1 MPPHSQ
7 NHSFLHSAEYTDIA
21 NARLHTKWCW
31 VNANWLRRTQKYSEN
46 RHRIVWCCLHGF
58 RTILETF
65 SSFACN
71 FDFGHKTTDFVTA
84 AISTG
89 RRGRVCVCGDLLYGY
104 EWEWHAG
111 LATASFHRV
120 APGRRKT
127 ANTLSYNQTTH
138 HLNNANCTLEW
149 AINIIFEIKRQ
160 STNIQRHGRCSL
172 TLHMSVQMLR
182 HDISITI
189 NNSN

>member
-65 SSFACN
+65 SSFVCN

-89 RRGRVCVCGDLLYGY
+89 RRGRVCVCAAIFYMAMNGNGMPGWRRHHSIGSRLVV
-104 EWEWHAG
+104 ERRPIH
-111 LATASFHRV
+111 LAITKLHTIWTMQIAHWSE
-120 APGRRKT
+120 PSI
-127 ANTLSYNQTTH
+127 LSS
-138 HLNNANCTLEW
+138 
-149 AINIIFEIKRQ
+149 K
-160 STNIQRHGRCSL
+160 
-172 TLHMSVQMLR
+172 
-182 HDISITI
+182 
-189 NNSN
+189 